1 MCKARILSGRALPAQ
16 KSTRWPHPMTL
27 IRKVEQTL
35 TARSDAASIEGVFNT
50 YPFFSQA

>member
-1 MCKARILSGRALPAQ
+1 MSEMCKASILSGRALPAQ
-16 KSTRWPHPMTL
+16 KSTRAL

-35 TARSDAASIEGVFNT
+35 TARSDTASIEDVFNT